1 MRPPFPKKYF
11 ILFVCT
17 FAIFHVGC
25 YHGVALRPIQGPS
38 PKADPLMDPRG
49 VFKSG
54 SFYVDLD
61 NLSKPFLHEECV
73 GQWDPPAPPKL
84 SGGGRTSGA
93 NDLAA
98 TWDVVYGAG
107 YYEKTVLNAKVC
119 ARGSGKSKH
128 GTTLEA
134 EMCQF
139 EEQSNGKMQIKKRGV
154 ARDNNNNVYRIE

>member
-1 MRPPFPKKYF
+1 
-11 ILFVCT
+11 
-17 FAIFHVGC
+17 
-25 YHGVALRPIQGPS
+25 
-38 PKADPLMDPRG
+38 MDPRG

-54 SFYVDLD
+54 RFYVDLD
-61 NLSKPFLHEECV
+61 NLSQPFLPEECV
-73 GQWDPPAPPKL
+73 GRWDPPAPPKL
-84 SGGGRTSGA
+84 SGSGRTSDA
-93 NDLAA
+93 NDMAA

-107 YYEKTVLNAKVC
+107 YYGKTVLNEKVC

-134 EMCQF
+134 EMCRF